1 MPSFRSGIQRAA
13 GPRGGLKAH
22 GPLYW
27 QKPSTFS
34 CWFFSGLR
42 PQHPGRALQRSP
54 KGRLGPVSPHLSP
67 WCLTSRQ
74 GEESGHCL
82 SRSSGPRL
90 FFPGFFEVTPAAVT
104 FPELSWVPLI
114 HAWTGHRGRQW
125 CGCCAPGSG
134 DLGLACDSPGGWRSQ
149 ISLLQIWVPIQDR
162 RLGMCFWGSELHKG
176 PVDLR
181 MQGKSTQS
189 CLSQGRV
196 VVAPEECG
204 SGPTAGAWRLRSG
217 VISLNT
223 VSSWGPGHT
232 AQVRGAERAS
242 SKGPIPLGSRGEA
255 GVLIL
260 VGRCHMP
267 LPHPDF
273 SWGLCYYLGE

>member
-134 DLGLACDSPGGWRSQ
+134 DLRLACDSPGAGGPRSLSCKSGSLSRTEDWACASGVQ
-149 ISLLQIWVPIQDR
+149 SSIRGLWTSGCRVSLLKAV
-162 RLGMCFWGSELHKG
+162 LVKAES
-176 PVDLR
+176 
-181 MQGKSTQS
+181 
-189 CLSQGRV
+189 LS
-196 VVAPEECG
+196 
-204 SGPTAGAWRLRSG
+204 RLRSVG
-217 VISLNT
+217 QAPQLV
-223 VSSWGPGHT
+223 PG
-232 AQVRGAERAS
+232 GC
-242 SKGPIPLGSRGEA
+242 G
-255 GVLIL
+255 L
-260 VGRCHMP
+260 V
-267 LPHPDF
+267 
-273 SWGLCYYLGE
+273 